1 MVGDAPA
8 STVTTETAGKS
19 SEGNSSCLS
28 VGITKAPMS
37 KMAIVA
43 NAMRLRF
50 LRLSLARKDM
60 TNSSIRSLNLLQGM
74 DARIYSSFSKQG
86 LDRAMLHERSTSPVQ
101 EYF

>member
-8 STVTTETAGKS
+8 YTVTTETAGKS

-50 LRLSLARKDM
+50 LRLSLARNDI
-60 TNSSIRSLNLLQGM
+60 TNSSIGSVNLSPEM
-74 DARIYSSFSKQG
+74 DSRTYSSFSKSG
-86 LDRAMLHERSTSPVQ
+86 LDKDTFHVRSPDPCKEHV
-101 EYF
+101 